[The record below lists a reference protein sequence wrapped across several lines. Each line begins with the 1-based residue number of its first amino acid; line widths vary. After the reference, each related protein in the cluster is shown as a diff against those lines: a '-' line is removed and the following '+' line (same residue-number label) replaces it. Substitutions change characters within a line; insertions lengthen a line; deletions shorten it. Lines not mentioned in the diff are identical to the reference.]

1 MAACTLFSRE
11 APAGCHGLCWRDRGL
26 CASDRR
32 LPAPLHRRY
41 QTVLTPAVFE
51 NACFPRLL
59 SQQIFLSASCTI
71 LGTRETAEITS
82 E

>member
-11 APAGCHGLCWRDRGL
+11 ALAGYHGLCT
-26 CASDRR
+26 SDRR
-32 LPAPLHRRY
+32 LPAPLRRWY
-41 QTVLTPAVFE
+41 QTVLTPAVYE

-71 LGTRETAEITS
+71 LGARETAEITS